1 MRHAVAKL
9 LLPPTMTLAP
19 VGRGLV
25 LPASLP
31 VMSLVAQELTAFIAV
46 ALTAVVPETH
56 LERPGAQEALDFNEI
71 G

>member
-1 MRHAVAKL
+1 
-9 LLPPTMTLAP
+9 
-19 VGRGLV
+19 
-25 LPASLP
+25 
-31 VMSLVAQELTAFIAV
+31 MSLVAQELTAFIAV